1 MNEADKNNV
10 PIVIRILVSLAKEVN
25 AATLSLPR
33 PDGSEITYY
42 FDTPGSKSFPLVVIL
57 QGSDCASKYKSH
69 NGYMPAVKRY
79 NIALLTVEKYGLKE
93 SSSACPM
100 EYLKNNTI
108 RQRLLDYIAVLAA
121 IKKNVPEWNGHVAWV
136 GGSEGGV
143 VASLVSQLTPATT
156 ATVLLASGGGM
167 TMAEEMSLLLKKH
180 GEICE
185 VKSQSKLEALFKRIE
200 KKPTYLKHWC
210 GNTNTYKWWES
221 ILKLKPL
228 SVLET
233 MDTPIYIAHGTSD
246 QAVPVESADL
256 IKGRFESLGRSNL
269 TYIRYEGLDHHW
281 QNANGTSLADGV
293 IDSAMYWLVRHL
305 PETTP

>member
-1 MNEADKNNV
+1 MHLFS
-10 PIVIRILVSLAKEVN
+10 LVFMLSLAQATN
-25 AATLSLPR
+25 AATMSLPR

-42 FDTPGSKSFPLVVIL
+42 LDTPGSKSFPLVVIL

-69 NGYMPAVKRY
+69 NGYARAVNRY
-79 NIALLTVEKYGLKE
+79 NIALLTVEKYDLKE
-93 SSSACPM
+93 NTSACPM

-108 RQRLLDYIAVLAA
+108 GQRLLDYVAVLAT
-121 IKKNVPEWNGHVAWV
+121 IKKNLPEWNGHVAWV

-143 VASLVSQLTPATT
+143 VASLASQLTPATT

-167 TMAEEMSLLLKKH
+167 TMAEEMSLFLKKN

-185 VKSQSKLEALFKRIE
+185 IKSQSKLKAQFKRIE
-200 KKPTYLKHWC
+200 KKPTHLKHWC

-228 SVLET
+228 SILEKI
-233 MDTPIYIAHGTSD
+233 DTPIYIAHGTSD

-256 IKGRFESLGRSNL
+256 IKSRFESLGKSNL
-269 TYIRYEGLDHHW
+269 TYIRYDGLNHHW
-281 QNANGTSLADGV
+281 QNADGTSFADDV
-293 IDSAMYWLVRHL
+293 IDNAMYWLVRHL